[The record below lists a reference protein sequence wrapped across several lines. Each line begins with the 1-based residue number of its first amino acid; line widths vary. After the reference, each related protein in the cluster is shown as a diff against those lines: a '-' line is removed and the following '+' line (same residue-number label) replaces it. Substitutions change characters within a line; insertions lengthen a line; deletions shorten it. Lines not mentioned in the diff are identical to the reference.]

1 MLYIKIMLDDY
12 VLTKNESR
20 RESLSMSHNRTD
32 NINDFKKILIL
43 MMIIMKQE
51 TRFNEAKKIYLCY
64 ATIDFWKIDS
74 EDERQIFMN
83 VETNDHIN
91 GK

>member
-1 MLYIKIMLDDY
+1 
-12 VLTKNESR
+12 
-20 RESLSMSHNRTD
+20 
-32 NINDFKKILIL
+32 
-43 MMIIMKQE
+43 MIIMKQE

-83 VETNDHIN
+83 VETNEQIN